1 MFISF
6 VFATFEFNSENN
18 PIYYH
23 MKSDIEIAR
32 ETSLKK
38 VEEIAASIGV
48 PVDEIDNYGK
58 YIAKLPLS
66 LIDEEKVKKNNLIL
80 VTAITPTKAGIG
92 KTTVSIGLT
101 LGLNRIGKN
110 AVVALREPSLGP
122 CFVLYL

>member
-18 PIYYH
+18 PIYYY

-38 VEEIAASIGV
+38 VEEIAAGIGV
-48 PVDEIDNYGK
+48 PVDQIDNYGK

-66 LIDEEKVKKNNLIL
+66 
-80 VTAITPTKAGIG
+80 
-92 KTTVSIGLT
+92 
-101 LGLNRIGKN
+101 
-110 AVVALREPSLGP
+110 
-122 CFVLYL
+122 